1 MRTMSWIV
9 PTAAACAVLA
19 GCGGGGGGDGA
30 PGDGGASGYVPGTE
44 VPVAA
49 QTSIADVIAF
59 AKSLIAATDETRDP
73 VAIEGATLA
82 TSETDEPA
90 EL

>member
-1 MRTMSWIV
+1 MRTTPWIV
-9 PTAAACAVLA
+9 PAAAVCVVLA
-19 GCGGGGGGDGA
+19 GCGSGGDDGPGNGGGSAGN
-30 PGDGGASGYVPGTE
+30 VPGTD
-44 VPVAA
+44 VPAPV

-59 AKSLIAATDETRDP
+59 AKSLIASTSETSEP

-82 TSETDEPA
+82 TSDTDEPA

>member
-1 MRTMSWIV
+1 MRTTPWV
-9 PTAAACAVLA
+9 VTAAAVCVVLA
-19 GCGGGGGGDGA
+19 GCGGGGGDG
-30 PGDGGASGYVPGTE
+30 PGDGGGSAGNVPGTD
-44 VPVAA
+44 VPAPV

-59 AKSLIAATDETRDP
+59 AKSLIASTSETSEP

>member
-1 MRTMSWIV
+1 MRTTPWIV
-9 PTAAACAVLA
+9 PAAAVCVVLA
-19 GCGGGGGGDGA
+19 GCGGGGGDG
-30 PGDGGASGYVPGTE
+30 PGDGGGSAGNVPGTD
-44 VPVAA
+44 VPAPV

-59 AKSLIAATDETRDP
+59 AKSLIASTSETSDP

-82 TSETDEPA
+82 TSDTDEPA